1 MDQDWIEVNMYK
13 VYQQFSVSSSIK
25 DGTADDDDDEGEDS
39 LIKALKAAKQPRD
52 RTCPPDIRHA
62 KRDLTDLAF
71 HPQQNMIAT
80 ALIDGKFCILIYF
93 HPHFCQ
99 FW

>member
-1 MDQDWIEVNMYK
+1 MYK

-25 DGTADDDDDEGEDS
+25 DGTAGDDDDEGEDS

-80 ALIDGKFCILIYF
+80 ALIDGKFCILIHF
-93 HPHFCQ
+93 LPHFCQ
-99 FW
+99 F